1 MKGFVETDTLD
12 RYAEKVKTI
21 HLNMHQKIGVG
32 NEFLGWLDLPENYNK
47 EEFKRIK
54 QTADKIQRDTDILL
68 VIGVG
73 GSYLGARATIEALTH
88 SFKQLQIRST
98 VPEIIFVGHNLNST
112 YIQELLEVLDSKDI
126 SINVISKSGTT
137 LEPAIAFR
145 IFKEYLEKRYGKKEA
160 QKRIF
165 VTTDQ
170 KNGLLRQIAE
180 QENYQTFTIPKDI
193 GGRYSIFTPVGLLP
207 IQVSGISIDM
217 LMSGARQAMFDL
229 FEPDVLN
236 NFAYQYA
243 VIRNILYEKG
253 KQIEIFVNYESKL
266 HYFAEWWKQL
276 FGESEG
282 KDQRGIFPA
291 ATTYTTDLHSLG
303 QYVQDGD
310 RIIFQTILQIK
321 EPNKNLHI
329 QHNEDNLDNLNYL
342 AGKSL
347 HEINRKA
354 FEGALKAHTHGGV
367 PNLVLEIPKLDAFY
381 LGYLFYF
388 FQKACAMS
396 GNLFQINPFDQPGVE
411 AYKNNMFELLG
422 RPGYEKVKTR

>member
-54 QTADKIQRDTDILL
+54 QTADKILRDTDILL

-112 YIQELLEVLDSKDI
+112 YIHELLEVLDSKDI